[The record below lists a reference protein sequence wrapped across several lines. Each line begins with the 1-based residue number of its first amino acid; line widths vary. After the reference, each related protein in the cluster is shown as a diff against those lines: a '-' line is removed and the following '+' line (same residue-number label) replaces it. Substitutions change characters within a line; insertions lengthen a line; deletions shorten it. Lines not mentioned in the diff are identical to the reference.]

1 MAKVGISNIH
11 YAVMDSSHED
21 SSSANPQYGTIKKPT
36 CGLIS
41 VDINVN
47 SNKVDLYAD
56 NILWETETAFQNA
69 EMTADIADFPL
80 DMQAD
85 LLGHTYDSTSKSLIK
100 NADDVNPY
108 IALGFEFAMSGGK
121 KMCVWMY
128 KGKFAPVSMS
138 GQTKGENT
146 EYGTNE
152 MSGTFT
158 ALKGGGANKGRWQ
171 YIQEFDANEST
182 DSFYTAIPLATVTP

>member
-1 MAKVGISNIH
+1 MAKIGISNVH
-11 YAVMDSSHED
+11 YAIMSTED
-21 SSSANPQYGTIKKPT
+21 TASANPVYGTVKKPS

-41 VDINVN
+41 VDVNVN

-56 NILWETETAFQNA
+56 NILWETESAFQNA
-69 EMTADIADFPL
+69 ELTADIADFPL
-80 DMQAD
+80 EMQSD
-85 LLGHTYDSTSKSLIK
+85 LLGNTYDSTAKTLIK
-100 NADDVNPY
+100 NADDVIPY
-108 IALGFEFAMSGGK
+108 VALGFEFLMSGGK
-121 KMCVWMY
+121 KMAVWMY

-152 MSGTFT
+152 MSSTFS

-171 YIQEFDANEST
+171 YCQEFDSSEST
-182 DSFYTAIPLATVTP
+182 DTFFATIPLATVTP